1 MHIHTNTH
9 TQIQMYTHLNTL
21 AHTHIIKQQINVFCQ
36 NKVNFRLKIIEYEE
50 NISNCNK
57 AQTWVLSA
65 TGARHP
71 KKKFQFLCPR
81 FARLHKN

>member
-1 MHIHTNTH
+1 MH
-9 TQIQMYTHLNTL
+9 THLNTL
-21 AHTHIIKQQINVFCQ
+21 AHTHTHTHTHIIKQQINVFCQ
-36 NKVNFRLKIIEYEE
+36 NKVNFLLKIIEYEE